1 MQSQTVWSTP
11 CINWGQIIVAVN
23 GALLTF
29 TGTALLFAPE
39 WFYQTIGTFP
49 PFNRHYTGDLGAFQ
63 LPLGVALLLA
73 AKHPT
78 QHRLLLWSVAGGNLL
93 HAFNHAYD
101 ALVDRASVGHW
112 LIDVAPLL
120 IMTLLLM
127 AAIREPEQRSRS
139 ATPHMDGEQARKQ
152 GERSIDSSTGSPTTW
167 MRHGTWSHPCW
178 KAIRLRQVRILISG
192 RVPAPSFIRAL

>member
-29 TGTALLFAPE
+29 TGTALLLTPE

-101 ALVDRASVGHW
+101 ALVDRAPGGHW
-112 LIDVAPLL
+112 LVDVAPLL
-120 IMTLLLM
+120 IMALVLV
-127 AAIREPEQRSRS
+127 AVIREPEQRSRPE
-139 ATPHMDGEQARKQ
+139 APQKDVE
-152 GERSIDSSTGSPTTW
+152 
-167 MRHGTWSHPCW
+167 
-178 KAIRLRQVRILISG
+178 
-192 RVPAPSFIRAL
+192 PAGK